1 MRLIGSPFSPFSRK
15 VQLVL
20 DHKGLEYELING
32 GTPEAHEELRALN
45 RRAEVPV
52 LIDGDLTIVNSA
64 DIVAYLDYVHPEPP
78 VHPSKLADRVAARAW
93 ERLSDS
99 TVDAI
104 LVDISLWSWANRPDK
119 MPDGMLEAAQRDLD
133 DIYAQLETALE
144 DEAFIVGDTIS
155 IADLALFPHLSASG
169 VLGVPIDPDRFPKLV
184 DWLGRMFALPI
195 CQRDIE
201 RVRDFMPKRAELGL
215 EMDKIGWRGDRIEWV
230 LARGFHDWLLGEI
243 RADRVIWPL

>member
-20 DHKGLEYELING
+20 DHKGLEYDLVDG
-32 GTPEAHEELRALN
+32 GTPEAHEELRARN

-52 LIDGDLTIVNSA
+52 LIDGGLTIVNSA
-64 DIVAYLDYVHPEPP
+64 DIVAHLDYVHPDTP
-78 VHPSKLADRVAARAW
+78 VHPAEPADRVAARAW

-104 LVDISLWSWANRPDK
+104 MVDISLWSWANRPDE

-133 DIYAQLETALE
+133 GIYERLEAALE
-144 DEAFIVGDTIS
+144 GSPHIVGDEIS

-169 VLGVPIDPDRFPKLV
+169 VLGVPIDPERFPKLV
-184 DWLGRMFALPI
+184 AWLGRMFALPI

-201 RVRDFMPKRAELGL
+201 RVREYLPKRAELGL